1 MRTFR
6 NQNNKE
12 DEEVGIIKDKIMISL
27 KQEGMRLAMARR

>member
-1 MRTFR
+1 MHTFR
-6 NQNNKE
+6 NQNKKE